1 MLRYFLQTIQT
12 RLRLARGHATFC
24 FGLILVS
31 VWLSVGCEPPAE
43 RTPPTPTPA
52 AETPA
57 TAKQETTRDAPA
69 PPHEP
74 EGDAVPAPPQA
85 SHSPPVRV
93 PPRPTLTPIPAAR
106 LDELFRNPEI
116 RPAATWED
124 RKRQVAENPEVV
136 WQPGFIVPPG
146 AEHHHPPS
154 LGELWDYTTVADA
167 VTFSESQNKRMY
179 AIRDEISRKQT
190 AGTLSEAEYKRLDRR
205 RDEISVE
212 RLDSLTA
219 AKYLLRHQ
227 PFTQMEITLAYA
239 EKAVRKHRKS
249 PEARHVLSLVYERLG
264 RKEEAIAAL
273 RQMLALAPTS
283 SIALR
288 ELAWHL
294 RQTRPQEALGYIQKA
309 IQLDARIPKYNV
321 LLAECYAYLG
331 QYDKALE
338 VYQNMTSVD
347 VWTEMHITA
356 IQEGTPMIHQVGTTQ
371 E

>member
-1 MLRYFLQTIQT
+1 MLKHLSQTTQT
-12 RLRLARGHATFC
+12 RQHLARGHAMLC
-24 FGLILVS
+24 LGLVLVS
-31 VWLSVGCEPPAE
+31 LSLAAGCEPNAQRPP
-43 RTPPTPTPA
+43 TPPT

-57 TAKQETTRDAPA
+57 TAQQETTRDTPA

-85 SHSPPVRV
+85 SHSPPVQV

-146 AEHHHPPS
+146 ADHHHPPS

-167 VTFSESQNKRMY
+167 VTFTESQNKRMD
-179 AIRDEISRKQT
+179 AIALKMGRKRL
-190 AGTLSEAEYKRLDRR
+190 AGTLSEAEYKRLDRK

-212 RLDSLTA
+212 GLDSLTA

-227 PFTQMEITLAYA
+227 PFNQMEITLAYA

-321 LLAECYAYLG
+321 LLAECHAYLG

-356 IQEGTPMIHQVGTTQ
+356 IQEGTPMIHPVGTAK